1 MEVCIAI
8 WCHWPQRPL
17 YLDPK
22 MHPEFIRRDRGGF
35 WFGQVN
41 LRCPWAYPG
50 ENECFCR
57 RSLQIRQNGTG
68 SPCRYNHT
76 LSSRQSGRRL
86 NDRSHARR
94 QLYFRPNYND
104 KSRLPAAQL
113 AKKIWTLKRLRY
125 RHVSGW
131 NPVLAETD
139 CHDEPN
145 SPLDV
150 PHGESLH
157 LELELL
163 GWSWIVQRECFTGSD
178 VFASRVLWAY
188 GSWGH
193 WSGKTSRPGA
203 H

>member
-1 MEVCIAI
+1 MNAFVEEA
-8 WCHWPQRPL
+8 
-17 YLDPK
+17 YKYGK
-22 MHPEFIRRDRGGF
+22 MVQEAHADI
-35 WFGQVN
+35 
-41 LRCPWAYPG
+41 
-50 ENECFCR
+50 
-57 RSLQIRQNGTG
+57 I
-68 SPCRYNHT
+68 T

-163 GWSWIVQRECFTGSD
+163 VEAGLSNVNALRAATSLPVECFGLTDRGAIEVGKRADLVLIGSD
-178 VFASRVLWAY
+178 PLQNISATRDIRHVWCGGLKFEDES
-188 GSWGH
+188 
-193 WSGKTSRPGA
+193 
-203 H
+203 